1 MTAESRAAGDAA
13 EGLEHL
19 QSAALELIA
28 AARSFLDVA
37 EEVVREPGVAATI
50 VHAAAGVG
58 RAVLSGGGG
67 TTARAE
73 SASDEGRVRHIK
85 VS

>member
-1 MTAESRAAGDAA
+1 MTDRPYDERAH

-19 QSAALELIA
+19 QAAALELIA
-28 AARSFLDVA
+28 AARAFLDVA

-58 RAVLSGGGG
+58 RAVFGGGERPA
-67 TTARAE
+67 TAAE
-73 SASDEGRVRHIK
+73 TAPDEGRVHRIH

>member
-1 MTAESRAAGDAA
+1 MTDEHAEGRAA

-19 QSAALELIA
+19 QSAGLELIA
-28 AARSFLDVA
+28 AARAFLDVA
-37 EEVVREPGVAATI
+37 EEVLREPGVAATI

-58 RAVLSGGGG
+58 RAVLGG
-67 TTARAE
+67 TDRAE
-73 SASDEGRVRHIK
+73 PPTNAPTDGGSVRHIH